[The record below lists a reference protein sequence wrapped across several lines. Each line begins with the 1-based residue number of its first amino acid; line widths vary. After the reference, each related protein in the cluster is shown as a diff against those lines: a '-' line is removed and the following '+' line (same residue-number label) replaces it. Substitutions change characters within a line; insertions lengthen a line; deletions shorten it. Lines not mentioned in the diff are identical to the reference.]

1 MRFSR
6 LLVTA
11 IVLGLALF
19 VGPTQVAYG
28 ATLTVDST
36 ADTSDFSTADG
47 VCDTDD
53 GVGDG
58 PCTLRAAIE
67 QANFDSGTDT
77 IEFSI
82 VGVGPHTIGPGS
94 ALPTI
99 TDPVLIDGTSEPDF
113 VSTPVVELDGSSA
126 GAGTDGLNITAGSST
141 VKGLVINR
149 FGGDGI
155 QLSTSGGNTI
165 QGNYIGTDATG
176 TADAGNSS
184 VGVYV
189 VSVPGNTIGGTAAGA
204 GNVISGNNSNGVFI
218 AGSAAAGNTIQGNYI
233 GTDATGTADVG
244 NSGAG
249 VYVGF
254 APGNTIGGTA
264 AGARNVISGSNGSGV
279 SIVGNTATGN
289 TIRGNYIGTDVSGAA
304 DLGNTAE
311 GVSILGAPSNTVG
324 GTSAGGRNVISGND
338 GHGVSIAGTASGNK
352 IQGNYI
358 GTDLTGTLD
367 LGNTSNGVYI
377 WNGANDNTIGGA
389 LAGSGNTIA
398 FNGGD
403 GVHVAS
409 GAGNLIDPNSIH
421 SNAGLGIDLGG
432 DGVDTNDPLDAD
444 VGANALQNYPE
455 LTSVLVHAGDTI
467 IKGTLS
473 STVTTDFALEFFS
486 NASCDGSGNG
496 EGEKFELSSIE
507 STDGGGSVSFA
518 VLVGSVMTV
527 GRFITATAT
536 SPGDSTSEF
545 SACEEV
551 FLDSDGDGLP
561 DVTDVCPDDSDN
573 DSDGDGICVG
583 ATFQPPKTGGNDN
596 CPNTANPG
604 QANADGDPYGDACET
619 VDCVNQFT
627 PWITPAGDVECDG
640 YVTGDA
646 NSGEVFIG
654 TDPTDACADTT
665 TWFDERGPAFGEPLS
680 PWPPD
685 INDDGWATLSD
696 VLAFAPSFLKIKP
709 DPAYDPRF
717 DLNTDDRVTLGDVLS
732 YAPYFLLK
740 CEDYFSRLP

>member
-11 IVLGLALF
+11 IVFGLALF
-19 VGPTQVAYG
+19 FGPTQVAYG
-28 ATLTVDST
+28 ATFTVDST

-47 VCDTDD
+47 LCDTDD
-53 GVGDG
+53 SVGDG

-67 QANFDSGTDT
+67 QANFDAGTDT
-77 IEFSI
+77 IAFSI
-82 VGVGPHTIGPGS
+82 AGVGPHTISPGS

-99 TDPVLIDGTSEPDF
+99 TDPVVIDGSSEPDF
-113 VSTPVVELDGSSA
+113 VSTPVVELDGTSA
-126 GAGTDGLNITAGSST
+126 GAAVNGLNITAGGST

-155 QLSTSGGNTI
+155 QLSTNGGNTI

-176 TADAGNSS
+176 TADVGNSS
-184 VGVYV
+184 VGVYIV
-189 VSVPGNTIGGTAAGA
+189 GVPGNTIGGTAAGA
-204 GNVISGNNSNGVFI
+204 GNVISGNNSIGVFI
-218 AGSAAAGNTIQGNYI
+218 AGSAAGGNTIQGNYI
-233 GTDATGTADVG
+233 GTDATGTADLGNASVG
-244 NSGAG
+244 VQVN
-249 VYVGF
+249 F
-254 APGNTIGGTA
+254 APGTTIGGMA
-264 AGARNVISGSNGSGV
+264 AGARNVISGNDSYGV
-279 SIVGNTATGN
+279 SITGNMATGN
-289 TIRGNYIGTDVSGAA
+289 QIQGNYIGTDVSGTA

-311 GVSILGAPSNTVG
+311 GVSILGAPSNTIG

-338 GHGVSIAGTASGNK
+338 GHGVSIAGSAPGNK

-377 WNGANDNTIGGA
+377 WNDANDNTIGGA
-389 LAGSGNTIA
+389 LTGSGNTIA

-403 GVHVAS
+403 GVHVES
-409 GAGNLIDPNSIH
+409 GTGNLIDPNSIH

-455 LTSVLVHAGDTI
+455 LTSVLVHAGDTA

-496 EGEKFELSSIE
+496 EGEKFELSSVE
-507 STDGGGSVSFA
+507 STDGGGSVSFT
-518 VLVGSVMTV
+518 VLVGSVLTV

-536 SPGDSTSEF
+536 SPGDNTSEF

-551 FLDSDGDGLP
+551 FPDADGDGLP
-561 DVTDVCPDDSDN
+561 DTTDVCPDDSDN
-573 DSDGDGICVG
+573 DSDGDGICNG
-583 ATFQPPKTGGNDN
+583 SGFQPPKTGGNDN
-596 CPNTANPG
+596 CPATPNSG

-640 YVTGDA
+640 YVTGDV

-654 TDPTDACADTT
+654 TDPDDACADTT
-665 TWFDERGPAFGEPLS
+665 TWYDERGPAFGEPLS

-685 INDDGWATLSD
+685 VTDDGRVSLSD
-696 VLAFAPSFLKIKP
+696 FLAFAPSFLKFDP

-717 DLNTDDRVTLGDVLS
+717 DWNASGGVTLSDALS
-732 YAPYFLLK
+732 IAPYFNK
-740 CEDYFSRLP
+740 VCDDYFNPLP